1 MYDNVLVG
9 VDGLAGGR
17 DAVALA
23 SHLASGSARL
33 TLLHVRALDLAPSR
47 ALQGFDDF
55 LEPERLIEL
64 LQRERRSDAFAAEMT
79 SVMGASVGRGLH
91 DVAED
96 RTADLIVVGACHRS
110 TIGRVLIGDDARSA
124 VQHAPCAVAI
134 APTGYAER
142 PGSIRKIGVA
152 YDGSGQSTVALAHSA
167 LLADGTGAELI
178 VRDVVGGYGDAWL
191 EGATYV
197 EDAAVIAAE
206 RERLG
211 APDGTHVDVVVGF
224 PQEELAMLSEH
235 VDVLVCGSRHQ
246 GAIKRVLLGSMSEYL
261 SRHSACPLVVTPSND
276 EKRVVAWHALG
287 APAAA

>member
-1 MYDNVLVG
+1 MYENVVIGL
-9 VDGLAGGR
+9 DGRAGGR

-23 SHLASGSARL
+23 RRLGGEATRL
-33 TLLHVRALDLAPSR
+33 TLAHVRSLDLAPSR
-47 ALQGFDDF
+47 GSHGADGGV
-55 LEPERLIEL
+55 ERERSLGL
-64 LQRERRSDAFAAEMT
+64 LQRERQAGAPDAKMT
-79 SVMGASVGRGLH
+79 SLIAASVARGLH
-91 DVAED
+91 DLAEELS
-96 RTADLIVVGACHRS
+96 ADLIVVGGCHRS
-110 TIGRVLIGDDARSA
+110 AIGRVVVGDDARS
-124 VQHAPCAVAI
+124 VLQHAPCAVAI
-134 APTGYAER
+134 APAGYAGR

-152 YDGSGQSTVALAHSA
+152 YDGSGESTVALAHSA

-276 EKRVVAWHALG
+276 ETRVGAWRALG
-287 APAAA
+287 APAAP